1 MPARWFRPGCRH
13 IFTLLALLCV
23 APASVAAQSYV
34 TLRGRVS
41 ETVALSVPPTFSENN
56 VQVVNSGG
64 NRVQISLTVDDKN
77 DPVIRVPLLV
87 RSNTSFK
94 ITANVESTAAE
105 ISKLQVTDVH
115 PTGSLVSPQL
125 VNALDVNRKVDVSQ
139 PVLVLTGPRISLGGT
154 LVSPNNAL
162 QITVLIHLQPHS
174 ARGLVHLTFVATAG
188 SLTP

>member
-1 MPARWFRPGCRH
+1 
-13 IFTLLALLCV
+13 
-23 APASVAAQSYV
+23 
-34 TLRGRVS
+34 
-41 ETVALSVPPTFSENN
+41 
-56 VQVVNSGG
+56 
-64 NRVQISLTVDDKN
+64 
-77 DPVIRVPLLV
+77 VPLLV

-139 PVLVLTGPRISLGGT
+139 PVLVLTGPRVSLGGT
-154 LVSPNNAL
+154 LVSPNKAL